1 MNDLILQARLHEAQE
16 LEKALGM
23 GQGRITSKL
32 PGIGGMIDRR
42 GMSDDQ
48 KANYN
53 QNTKDISAQKVD
65 ARNAARQQHQGSKG
79 RSMNPIGSEVSEGVD
94 DQANIDAGSGTAQMT
109 PIKPMGGAGAAPAAP
124 GTETPPA
131 QPEGTASVGGLN
143 GNPTVADQTTV
154 KTTNNADGTPQEV
167 KTTQTMNN
175 ASSGQ
180 SSVNPQVQGMA
191 QQFQAG
197 QDMQA
202 VQQGKGAKKQTWM
215 NSTGIGRKLL
225 DIGTLGATA
234 AAGQVG
240 RNKANAQSQEQT
252 QQFNQAQGRMNQ
264 RAMGTNPVMT
274 SFDSP
279 SSAYTD
285 LGEMLSIRKS
295 IQERT
300 TTDNLRRV

>member
-32 PGIGGMIDRR
+32 PGIGSMIDRR

-53 QNTKDISAQKVD
+53 QNTTDIAAQKVD
-65 ARNAARQQHQGSKG
+65 ARNAARQQHQGTKG
-79 RSMNPIGSEVSEGVD
+79 ISMNPIGSEVSEGID
-94 DQANIDAGSGTAQMT
+94 DQANIDAGSGTAQNT
-109 PIKPMGGAGAAPAAP
+109 PIKPMGGAAEES
-124 GTETPPA
+124 GTGTQTA

-143 GNPTVADQTTV
+143 GNANVADQTTV

-234 AAGQVG
+234 ATGQVG

-264 RAMGTNPVMT
+264 RAMGNNPIMT

-295 IQERT
+295 IQARN

>member
-1 MNDLILQARLHEAQE
+1 
-16 LEKALGM
+16 
-23 GQGRITSKL
+23 
-32 PGIGGMIDRR
+32 
-42 GMSDDQ
+42 
-48 KANYN
+48 
-53 QNTKDISAQKVD
+53 
-65 ARNAARQQHQGSKG
+65 
-79 RSMNPIGSEVSEGVD
+79 MNPIGSEVSEGID
-94 DQANIDAGSGTAQMT
+94 DQANIDAGSGTAQIT
-109 PIKPMGGAGAAPAAP
+109 PIKPMGGAAEES
-124 GTETPPA
+124 GTGTQTA

-143 GNPTVADQTTV
+143 GNANVADQTTV

-234 AAGQVG
+234 ATGQIG

-264 RAMGTNPVMT
+264 RAMGMNPVMT

-295 IQERT
+295 IQERN

>member
-1 MNDLILQARLHEAQE
+1 M
-16 LEKALGM
+16 
-23 GQGRITSKL
+23 
-32 PGIGGMIDRR
+32 
-42 GMSDDQ
+42 
-48 KANYN
+48 
-53 QNTKDISAQKVD
+53 
-65 ARNAARQQHQGSKG
+65 
-79 RSMNPIGSEVSEGVD
+79 
-94 DQANIDAGSGTAQMT
+94 
-109 PIKPMGGAGAAPAAP
+109 
-124 GTETPPA
+124 
-131 QPEGTASVGGLN
+131 GGLN

-264 RAMGTNPVMT
+264 RAMGMNPIMT

-295 IQERT
+295 IQARN

>member
-1 MNDLILQARLHEAQE
+1 
-16 LEKALGM
+16 
-23 GQGRITSKL
+23 
-32 PGIGGMIDRR
+32 MIDRR

-240 RNKANAQSQEQT
+240 RNKANAESQEQT
-252 QQFNQAQGRMNQ
+252 ERFNQAQGRNNQ
-264 RAMGTNPVMT
+264 RAMGMNPVMT

>member
-16 LEKALGM
+16 LEKGLGT
-23 GQGRITSKL
+23 GHGRITSKL
-32 PGIGGMIDRR
+32 PVIGAMIDKR
-42 GMSDDQ
+42 GMNPQ
-48 KANYN
+48 QEANYD
-53 QNTKDISAQKVD
+53 QNTKEIAAQKVD
-65 ARNAARQQHQGSKG
+65 ARNAARQQYQGGKG
-79 RSMNPIGSEVSEGVD
+79 RSMNPIGTATSKGLDSKE
-94 DQANIDAGSGTAQMT
+94 NINAGSGTAQLT
-109 PIKPMGGAGAAPAAP
+109 PIKPMGGAGAAPEAP
-124 GTETPPA
+124 GTETPPD

>member
-23 GQGRITSKL
+23 GQGRITSNVPL
-32 PGIGGMIDRR
+32 IGSMIDKR
-42 GMSDDQ
+42 GMSNQQ
-48 KANYN
+48 KANYD
-53 QNTKDISAQKVD
+53 QNTKDIAAQKVD
-65 ARNAARQQHQGSKG
+65 ARNKARQQHQGSKG
-79 RSMNPIGSEVSEGVD
+79 RTMKPIGTEVSEGVD
-94 DQANIDAGSGTAQMT
+94 DQENIDAGSGTAQIT
-109 PIKPMGGAGAAPAAP
+109 PIKPMGGAGAASQPSDDGSVTGP
-124 GTETPPA
+124 GMNDKVKTETTMGADGAAAKTTTTETHNANANTTGQATQQPA
-131 QPEGTASVGGLN
+131 QQGNVG
-143 GNPTVADQTTV
+143 
-154 KTTNNADGTPQEV
+154 
-167 KTTQTMNN
+167 
-175 ASSGQ
+175 
-180 SSVNPQVQGMA
+180 VNPQVQGMA

-240 RNKANAQSQEQT
+240 RNKANAESQEQT
-252 QQFNQAQGRMNQ
+252 ERFNQAQGRNNQ
-264 RAMGTNPVMT
+264 RAMGMNPVMT